1 MQKSTQPIQIRW
13 SDIDAN
19 RHLRHSVYYDYA
31 AAMRVMF
38 LTAGGLTTEKM
49 EELQI
54 GPVLFREEALF
65 KREVRLEDEITI
77 DVEIVKT
84 TPDFSRWSLRHN
96 IVKKDGTL
104 AAVINIDGAWIDLIK
119 RKLATPNE
127 LIQKVFESFPKS
139 SDFEWVIKGEK
150 K

>member
-1 MQKSTQPIQIRW
+1 MEKFSTPLQIRW

-19 RHLRHSVYYDYA
+19 RHLRHSVYYDYG
-31 AAMRVMF
+31 AAMRMMF
-38 LTAGGLTTEKM
+38 LTSRGLTSEKL
-49 EELQI
+49 EEFQI

-84 TPDFSRWSLRHN
+84 MPDFSRWSLRHN
-96 IVKKDGTL
+96 ITKKDGTV
-104 AAVINIDGAWIDLIK
+104 AAIINIDGAWIDLTK
-119 RKLATPNE
+119 RKLAAPNE
-127 LIQKVFESFPKS
+127 FVQKIFETFPKAH
-139 SDFEWVIKGEK
+139 DFEWIVREK